1 MVDRDKID
9 GLLHHLRRYTGY
21 LMEIVRQDRQSFL
34 DDPQAT
40 GSLRY
45 YLQVSI
51 ETCISIGNHI
61 IAAEQLRS
69 PKDYK
74 DVFRVLMEAGVLPDD
89 LSTTMRELAGLRN
102 ILVHLY
108 LEVDDGL
115 LYDEVATQLGDF
127 TAFAKTICAFMRRA
141 TDDQ

>member
-1 MVDRDKID
+1 MVDRDKVD
-9 GLLHHLRRYTGY
+9 GLLHHLQRYTGY
-21 LMEIVRQDRQSFL
+21 LAETVRQNRQSFV
-34 DDPQAT
+34 DDPQAI

-61 IAAEQLRS
+61 IATDRLRP

-74 DVFRVLMEAGVLPDD
+74 DVFRVLAEAGVLTDD

-115 LYDEVATQLGDF
+115 LYDEIATQLGDF
-127 TAFAKTICAFMRRA
+127 AAFSGQICTFLKRPAK
-141 TDDQ
+141 Q